1 MIGFLLSPVGRFVS
15 AVGGVLLAIAAVYG
29 KGRRDARQKLEAEA
43 NADSLNR
50 TQSAIRAGD
59 SAATDP
65 SRLREND
72 GHRRD

>member
-1 MIGFLLSPVGRFVS
+1 MIGFFLSPIGRFFS
-15 AVGGVLLAIAAVYG
+15 AVGGVLVAIVAVYG

-43 NADSLNR
+43 NADALHR

-59 SAATDP
+59 NAAVSP
-65 SRLREND
+65 ERLRESD

>member
-1 MIGFLLSPVGRFVS
+1 MISFLFSPVGRFLS

-43 NADSLNR
+43 NADALHR
-50 TQSAIRAGD
+50 TQSAVRAGD
-59 SAATDP
+59 NAAVSP
-65 SRLREND
+65 ERLRDND

>member
-1 MIGFLLSPVGRFVS
+1 MIGFLFSPIGRFL
-15 AVGGVLLAIAAVYG
+15 AAIGGVLLAIATVYG

-43 NADSLNR
+43 NADALAR

-59 SAATDP
+59 NAATDP
-65 SRLREND
+65 ARLRDND

>member
-1 MIGFLLSPVGRFVS
+1 MIGFLFSPIGRFLT
-15 AVGGVLLAIAAVYG
+15 AVGGVLLAIATVYG

-43 NADSLNR
+43 NADALHR

-59 SAATDP
+59 GAATDAA
-65 SRLREND
+65 RLRDND

>member
-1 MIGFLLSPVGRFVS
+1 MIGFLLSPVGRFLS
-15 AVGGVLLAIAAVYG
+15 AVGGVLVAVLAVYG

-43 NADSLNR
+43 NADALAR

-59 SAATDP
+59 HVATDP
-65 SRLREND
+65 ARLRDND

>member
-1 MIGFLLSPVGRFVS
+1 MIGFLFSPIGRFL
-15 AVGGVLLAIAAVYG
+15 AAAGGVLLAIATVYG

-43 NADSLNR
+43 NADALHR

-59 SAATDP
+59 NAAVSP
-65 SRLREND
+65 VSLREND